1 MYVVVGIQY
10 IIYRTCQFT
19 VYIIARAS
27 GQQKALS
34 SVSGESEVIPGFLA
48 AWGSVP

>member
-10 IIYRTCQFT
+10 LIDRTCQFT

-27 GQQKALS
+27 GQQKAR

-48 AWGSVP
+48 AWGLVP